1 MEHFSFDSAR
11 DRAQPEAVALG
22 SLMKVNLI
30 GGFAEF
36 TGSKMEWNV
45 DPLIYRKKTPNRT
58 CSNRDLEAGSPFEE
72 T

>member
-11 DRAQPEAVALG
+11 DRAQPEAAALG

-30 GGFAEF
+30 GEFAEF
-36 TGSKMEWNV
+36 TGSKMGCNV

-58 CSNRDLEAGSPFEE
+58 NRDLEAGSPI
-72 T
+72 